1 MYVIFTGPWI
11 SKKKRKKMWRKII
24 IFNYNSQWTKKHDV
38 NWRLLTQK
46 WYISL
51 WYVVIHLI
59 IDKKH
64 TKKKHWSFVLIFLKI
79 SNSKTT

>member
-1 MYVIFTGPWI
+1 
-11 SKKKRKKMWRKII
+11 MWRKII

-64 TKKKHWSFVLIFLKI
+64 TKKKTLIIRFNILKNI
-79 SNSKTT
+79 QFKNYLVKKI